1 MPVNVIGTLKPK
13 NNGKF
18 PVVEA
23 VDIKVTDD
31 LRLDKALENKADLS
45 TVNFAL
51 DNKADKTTTS
61 SLQEQIN
68 QIVISSSAEAVVAP
82 EVAAARV
89 DYYGKTYNT
98 LKARIDAI
106 DLNSSNIESNLS
118 EFQAEIANTKY
129 TIISG
134 VVEDKKYINAS
145 GIVVSTSGE
154 TNVIETINVTEG
166 DELYIDAGA
175 GWGSCYYS
183 IQNDNGDVLDKKNS
197 PSDDTSHTITDY
209 KVVIPPDGTKLI
221 ISKFLVTVY
230 GAKKISGYELKDA
243 YKINQ
248 SYDLLADYWINSG
261 TFELQK
267 YITPAGVVVSTP
279 SDAYTVATIAVESGE
294 IYLIRGTANFGNSF
308 YSIVDDNGN
317 VIDKELSENSDT
329 LQAYEATITI
339 PANAAYLNV
348 SGVYSG
354 FFCKKKIKVISDT
367 KPFIN
372 KKWACMGDSLTEKN
386 ARTNLHYY
394 DYIVD
399 STGIEVV
406 NLGISGSGYMNG
418 AGSNKQFYNRVD
430 SIPLDSDVVTIFGS
444 GNDNQL
450 PLGNVSDT
458 GTETVCGC
466 INTTIENII
475 ARIPTVS
482 LGIVSPTPWESY
494 PPFMSNNNKMKEM
507 VNAMKEICERRSI
520 PFLDLYHCSNLRPW
534 TEEGKAACYTK
545 DNGSGVHPDE
555 TGHKL
560 IAPRFKAFLDNLIL

>member
-1 MPVNVIGTLKPK
+1 MKL
-13 NNGKF
+13 
-18 PVVEA
+18 
-23 VDIKVTDD
+23 
-31 LRLDKALENKADLS
+31 LLDSDNYFQIIDFALE
-45 TVNFAL
+45 
-51 DNKADKTTTS
+51 NKADKTTTT
-61 SLQEQIN
+61 SLQGQID

-118 EFQAEIANTKY
+118 EFQAEIANTEY
-129 TIISG
+129 TTISG
-134 VVEDKKYINAS
+134 VVENKKYINSS

-154 TNVIETINVTEG
+154 SNVIETINVTEG

-175 GWGSCYYS
+175 GWESCYYS
-183 IQNDNGDVLDKKNS
+183 IQNNNGDVLDKKNS
-197 PSDDTSHTITDY
+197 PSDTSDTITDY
-209 KVVIPPDGTKLI
+209 KIVIPPDGTKLI
-221 ISKFLVTVY
+221 ISKFQVTVY

-248 SYDLLADYWINSG
+248 SYDLLDDYWINSG
-261 TFELQK
+261 TFESRK
-267 YITPAGVVVSTP
+267 YITPAGVVEPTQSEV
-279 SDAYTVATIAVESGE
+279 YTVNTIAVETNE
-294 IYLIRGTANFGNSF
+294 IYLIRGTANYGNSF

-317 VIDKELSENSDT
+317 VIDKELSENSGD
-329 LQAYEATITI
+329 LQTYEATITI

-348 SGVYSG
+348 SGTWYD
-354 FFCKKKIKVISDT
+354 FFCKKKIKVISNT

-386 ARTNLHYY
+386 AKASTHYY
-394 DYIVD
+394 DYISN
-399 STGIEVV
+399 STGIEIV
-406 NLGISGSGYMNG
+406 NLGVSGSGYMNG

-466 INTTIENII
+466 INTTIDNII
-475 ARIPTVS
+475 ERIPTVS

-494 PPFMSNNNKMKEM
+494 PPYLSTDNKMENM
-507 VNAMKEICERRSI
+507 VTAMKQICEDRSI

-534 TEEGKAACYTK
+534 TEEGRAACYTK

-560 IAPRFKAFLDNLIL
+560 IASRFKAFIESLII